1 MMYVDEKFY
10 RYPGSALLATPNAG
24 ELLSAP
30 VRGGML
36 YVFQKVGD
44 RIPAHTHA
52 DGMGHTTFIMQ
63 GTVRLC
69 QTGREDIVYTAPAVV
84 VPDDGVEHTF
94 IGETEGAVAIN
105 INTKSIF

>member
-1 MMYVDEKFY
+1 MYVDEKFY
-10 RYPGSALLATPNAG
+10 RHPGAALLATPNAG

-44 RIPAHTHA
+44 FIPAHTHT

-63 GTVRLC
+63 GRIRLT
-69 QTGREDIVYTAPAVV
+69 QVGHEDLVYEAPAIV
-84 VPDDGVEHTF
+84 VPADGVEHSF
-94 IGETEGAVAIN
+94 IGETEGAVAVN

>member
-1 MMYVDEKFY
+1 MYVDDKFY
-10 RYPGSALLATPNAG
+10 RHPGGSLLTTPDSG

-44 RIPAHTHA
+44 RIPAHTHVYGA
-52 DGMGHTTFIMQ
+52 GHTTFIMQ
-63 GTVRLC
+63 GTIRFC
-69 QTGREDIVYTAPAVV
+69 QVGHEDLVYTAPAIV

-94 IGETEGAVAIN
+94 IGETEGAVVVN
-105 INTKSIF
+105 INAKLPS